1 MTEKPKRGGALA
13 SRMAEPEVFV
23 LLDERGQRH
32 LVSGGEPMARVPGLG
47 VLSLEKVRGALGRRL
62 AVGDRSVLVLPA
74 SRRDRVECLER
85 RAQTVGPKDA
95 ASILFNADVGPGG
108 IVVEAGA
115 GSAWLTVALA
125 TAVGPSGRV
134 VSYEE
139 RGDFAEFARE
149 NLRRA
154 GMGDRVEVR
163 IADVAAGIRERDAD
177 AVVLDLP
184 DPWTVVAA
192 AWEALRVGGS
202 FASFSPNVEQV
213 RQTVEA
219 LARHPFVDVRTVEI
233 IERELEVRDTGT
245 KPSFAPLGHTGY
257 ITTARKA
264 LERLP

>member
-1 MTEKPKRGGALA
+1 VTEKPKRGGALA

-213 RQTVEA
+213 R
-219 LARHPFVDVRTVEI
+219 
-233 IERELEVRDTGT
+233 
-245 KPSFAPLGHTGY
+245 
-257 ITTARKA
+257 
-264 LERLP
+264 